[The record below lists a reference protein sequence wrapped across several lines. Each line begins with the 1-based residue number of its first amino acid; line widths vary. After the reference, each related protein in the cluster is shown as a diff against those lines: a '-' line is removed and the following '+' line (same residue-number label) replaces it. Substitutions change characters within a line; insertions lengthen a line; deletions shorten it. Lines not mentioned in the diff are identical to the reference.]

1 MTLHPIPSEFPYM
14 RKIYFSFLSVRYA
27 PFISVNFSSLSVA
40 GRACQ
45 CMLTGEGEG
54 VPNQF
59 EGVLLQAL

>member
-1 MTLHPIPSEFPYM
+1 MTLHPIPSEYM
-14 RKIYFSFLSVRYA
+14 RKISFSFLSVRYV

-45 CMLTGEGEG
+45 QERERGG